1 VTRIVKD
8 PEERRG
14 ELIACA
20 KKLFYSQGYARTSVR
35 DIADAV
41 GVAKGTFYYY
51 FDSKQAILEAL
62 VAELSAQM
70 LTLFEAIVDDETL
83 DALEKWARWVQ
94 VVGNWKIQRKDEL
107 LALVR
112 VMRADENVLL
122 SHKLR
127 AQTAQMAAPALA
139 KIVAQ
144 GIEEGVFE
152 TAFVE
157 EAAEIVY
164 VVTRMVT
171 DSITTIVLDPD
182 DYDHPSALARR
193 KMAAGQTAIERVLG
207 AKPGA
212 LPLTDA
218 QMIAAWFKD

>member
-1 VTRIVKD
+1 MTRIVKD

-20 KKLFYSQGYARTSVR
+20 KKLFYAQGYARTSVR
-35 DIADAV
+35 DIVDAA

-62 VAELSAQM
+62 VAELSDQM
-70 LTLFEAIVDDETL
+70 LALFEAIVDDETL
-83 DALEKWARWVQ
+83 DALQKWVRWVQ
-94 VVGNWKIQRKDEL
+94 VYSDWKIERKDAL
-107 LALVR
+107 LAIVR

-164 VVTRMVT
+164 VVTRTVT
-171 DSITTIVLDPD
+171 DSITTIVLNPD
-182 DYDHPSALARR
+182 DYDHPGALAQR
-193 KMAAGQTAIERVLG
+193 KMVAGQAAIERVLG
-207 AKPGA
+207 AKPGS
-212 LPLTDA
+212 LPLADEQT
-218 QMIAAWFKD
+218 IVAWFED